1 MSGKRRVVVTGLGV
15 ISPLGNDVPST
26 WAALLE
32 GRSGIG
38 PITRFDASG
47 LNCRIAGEVKGF
59 DVTTVMSAK
68 EARHVD
74 IVHPLWCRRLGRSPE
89 GQRAGDQ
96 RCQSRSHRL
105 RDRLGHRRSAD
116 DRGEPHAAAQPRTAS
131 RIAILRSR
139 FDHQHDRRHGFDP
152 LRPARPESRDRHC
165 LHDRP
170 AFDRRCRPTDRV
182 RRCGRDGGRR
192 CRGLDVSARRR
203 RLRQHEGHVD
213 AQ

>member
-26 WAALLE
+26 WGALLE

-74 IVHPLWCRRLGRSPE
+74 LFIHYGV
-89 GQRAGDQ
+89 AA
-96 RCQSRSHRL
+96 
-105 RDRLGHRRSAD
+105 SA
-116 DRGEPHAAAQPRTAS
+116 EA
-131 RIAILRSR
+131 L
-139 FDHQHDRRHGFDP
+139 
-152 LRPARPESRDRHC
+152 
-165 LHDRP
+165 
-170 AFDRRCRPTDRV
+170 
-182 RRCGRDGGRR
+182 
-192 CRGLDVSARRR
+192 
-203 RLRQHEGHVD
+203 
-213 AQ
+213 